1 MYKKSIRTWP
11 NRPPATRLE
20 QSGFTLIEVLVAAV
34 VLGIGLLGL
43 AGLQATT
50 VKLNQTSYLRS
61 QATHLAYEITD
72 AMRANSDAAKSG
84 DYNVEFGATPSGS
97 TLAADDLKSWLG
109 HVQTSLPNGLGAVR
123 VAGDLATVVIRW
135 DSARD
140 ADFGATTEFAFE
152 TRL

>member
-1 MYKKSIRTWP
+1 MYKRLTHTWP
-11 NRPPATRLE
+11 CCLPATRSA

-50 VKLNQTSYLRS
+50 VKVNQTSYLRS
-61 QATHLAYEITD
+61 QATNLAYEITD
-72 AMRANSDAAKSG
+72 AMRANSDAARSG

-97 TLAADDLKSWLG
+97 TLAVDDLTNWLE
-109 HVQTSLPNGLGAVR
+109 HVQNSLPNGQGAVT
-123 VAGDLATVVIRW
+123 VSGDLATVTIRW
-135 DSARD
+135 DSGRD
-140 ADFGATTEFAFE
+140 TDFGATTEFAFE